1 MFGDQLASSGELTA
15 ATEAL
20 RAAVQAFADGQRTED
35 ATPPSPDQGGEQ
47 TPDADP
53 PEAGQPN
60 TGDPSGVALLPLA
73 GLGVLALAGAG
84 ACLAKRRRT
93 R

>member
-1 MFGDQLASSGELTA
+1 MG
-15 ATEAL
+15 AL
-20 RAAVQAFADGQRTED
+20 RNHPAGKSLTVAV
-35 ATPPSPDQGGEQ
+35 
-47 TPDADP
+47 
-53 PEAGQPN
+53 AGQPN